1 MTLSGTQPAR
11 PSPGVAP
18 SETSRLLD
26 MRDCEREEFR
36 SIHQAMRAIAL
47 ELQPSWFRPLLLRS
61 PRLKSYTGFD
71 HWSRAWEYPWAVL
84 AARLPEPPARILDVG
99 GGGSAFAFYLAAQ
112 GYDCVVADPSLNE
125 GTGCVYDR
133 ERSLYQNARSMI
145 KKVLFRAAGIHS
157 VWGLPQA
164 DRVHPVRFVA
174 DRADAL
180 SFPEGYFDRVF
191 CLSVIEH
198 IPQQAWAGCIREME
212 RVLRPGG
219 RLVITEDMTPE
230 EANQQ
235 VYRRLLEACRL
246 HLLGEPCYAVPIP
259 ASDAQ
264 QRHPGQGYETI
275 GLVWESRVAAG
286 GSGNV

>member
-1 MTLSGTQPAR
+1 MTTSRAQAARAPAGAR
-11 PSPGVAP
+11 P
-18 SETSRLLD
+18 ETSRLLD
-26 MRDCEREEFR
+26 MRDCARPEYQV
-36 SIHQAMRAIAL
+36 IHQAMRSIAL
-47 ELQPSWFRPLLLRS
+47 ELQPAWFRPLLLRS
-61 PRLKSYTGFD
+61 ARLKSYTGFD

-84 AARLPEPPARILDVG
+84 AARLPDPPGRVLDVG
-99 GGGSAFAFYLAAQ
+99 GGGSAFAYYLAAR

-133 ERSLYQNARSMI
+133 ERTFAQNARSMI

-157 VWGLPQA
+157 VWGLPEA
-164 DRVHPVRFVA
+164 DRVHPIRFVA

-180 SFPEGYFDRVF
+180 SFPDGHFDCVF

-198 IPQQAWAGCIREME
+198 IPKEAWAPCIREME

-230 EANQQ
+230 EANEQ
-235 VYRRLLEACRL
+235 VYRRLPEASRL
-246 HLLGEPCYAVPIP
+246 RLLGDPSYAVPIP
-259 ASDAQ
+259 EADARL
-264 QRHPGQGYETI
+264 RHPGQGYETI
-275 GLVWESRVAAG
+275 GLVWESPVAAG